1 MISFLNL
8 LVRNTEKW
16 EKKFFMKKLD
26 KILNKGIKNSFGH
39 IGLGGV
45 GGNGGN
51 KIRLLG
57 DFDEND
63 YRKGFFLFNLQNKNT
78 LRDRTYDKPM
88 SSCENFMII
97 LKNNCVIPEKTLF
110 DILPSIISKSNE
122 KTLMNN
128 IGRALNKWYS
138 KNGYFS
144 FVDMEKSYINS
155 EKKEILLYFNEFRL
169 NCVNFNGKVEDVGGK
184 KFFIKLLDLTV
195 GDHFKINTDR
205 LVELKSLEFIK
216 NPLIIL
222 NNFNSNSFESFLDMQ
237 IDVLKNKTLFV
248 QPGVSVSNGNFVAN
262 LILSEK
268 NIIGTRISIEGE
280 GEVNYPKEIFVKTK
294 LENIITRGDRIEH
307 EYRKKDSNYEF
318 LFLIKK
324 NLSKKKPVYFNYLL
338 QQKNR
343 TILNSFKKKDF
354 LKYQQYSVVFEK
366 SLENFKKSTN
376 RIFFCPRQDS
386 GGSFGYLLNYIK
398 NIQIKL
404 IKKKK
409 KKIFFKNQL
418 KLYSSNNPRKT
429 EPLDSVYNVEFL
441 RKKSIFGF
449 LAFEIV
455 STLNKR
461 ISFGV
466 TLNMKIVKND
476 LFFLKREICVYFNI
490 KNSLRI
496 LAKLNF
502 DGKKK
507 FALNLTNGE
516 F

>member
-8 LVRNTEKW
+8 LLRNTGRW
-16 EKKFFMKKLD
+16 EKKFFIKNLD
-26 KILNKGIKNSFGH
+26 KISNKSIKTSFGC
-39 IGLGGV
+39 IDLGGG

-51 KIRLLG
+51 KFRLLS
-57 DFDEND
+57 DFDEYD
-63 YRKGFFLFNLQNKNT
+63 CRKGFFLFNLQNKNT
-78 LRDRTYDKPM
+78 PRDRTYDKTV

-169 NCVNFNGKVEDVGGK
+169 NCVNINGKIENIEKK
-184 KFFIKLLDLTV
+184 KFYIKLLDLTI

-268 NIIGTRISIEGE
+268 NIVGTRMSIEGE

-294 LENIITRGDRIEH
+294 LENIVTRGDRIEH

-324 NLSKKKPVYFNYLL
+324 NLSKKKPVYFNYIL

-343 TILNSFKKKDF
+343 TISNSFKKKDF
-354 LKYQQYSVVFEK
+354 LKHQQYSVVFEK
-366 SLENFKKSTN
+366 TLENFKNSTN
-376 RIFFCPRQDS
+376 RIFFCPRQNS
-386 GGSFGYLLNYIK
+386 VESFGYLLNYIK

-409 KKIFFKNQL
+409 KKIFFKNQM
-418 KLYSSNNPRKT
+418 KLYSSNTPRKT
-429 EPLDSVYNVEFL
+429 GSSDSVYNVEFL

-449 LAFEIV
+449 LAFEIM
-455 STLNKR
+455 STLNKQV
-461 ISFGV
+461 SFGV
-466 TLNMKIVKND
+466 ALNMKIVKND
-476 LFFLKREICVYFNI
+476 LFFLKREICVSFDI

-507 FALNLTNGE
+507 FALKLTNDG